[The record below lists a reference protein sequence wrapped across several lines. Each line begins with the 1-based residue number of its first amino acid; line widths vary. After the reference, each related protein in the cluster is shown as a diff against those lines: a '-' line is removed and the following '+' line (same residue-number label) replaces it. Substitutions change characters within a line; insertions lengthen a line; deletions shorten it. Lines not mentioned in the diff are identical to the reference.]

1 MGWLNR
7 DGVIGVDRV
16 GMMGWREEER
26 MRRWERKRGVMDGGE
41 GRNETKR
48 SPKAKSARVDD
59 SNIQQAESHIH
70 HESRNIYATIPFL
83 SLRLKL
89 NASHLWRSETICG
102 N

>member
-7 DGVIGVDRV
+7 DGVNGVGRV

-26 MRRWERKRGVMDGGE
+26 M
-41 GRNETKR
+41 
-48 SPKAKSARVDD
+48 

-89 NASHLWRSETICG
+89 NASHL
-102 N
+102 